1 MATRPHSVDLK
12 TVESILAEARQQE
25 AEVLSDEVPPE
36 KAITRLGKVEV
47 EELDG
52 SSLALGTLWE
62 KRPAALVFLRHY
74 G

>member
-1 MATRPHSVDLK
+1 MATRPHEVDLK
-12 TVESILAEARQQE
+12 TVEAILAEARHQE
-25 AEVLSDEVPPE
+25 AEVLSPEVPPE

-52 SSLALGTLWE
+52 SKIALGSLWE
-62 KRPAALVFLRHY
+62 DRPAALVFLRHY